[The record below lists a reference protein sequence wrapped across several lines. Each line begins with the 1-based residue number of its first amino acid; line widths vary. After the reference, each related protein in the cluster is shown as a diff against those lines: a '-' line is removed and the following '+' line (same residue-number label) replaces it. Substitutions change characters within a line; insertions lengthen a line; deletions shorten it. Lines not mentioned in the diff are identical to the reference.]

1 MSSFLVS
8 LMVTVTFFVLAA
20 LVGFRLARSPKP
32 YPLPW
37 LAAHILLFFL
47 IAVGIGASMNKIEA
61 AKAETSMVMMALT
74 FAGPPLIV
82 CLVSGVV
89 MIFIKQRKRGWIF
102 VHKLGVYG
110 LALALVS
117 SGILMALRW

>member
-1 MSSFLVS
+1 MTSFLVS
-8 LMVTVTFFVLAA
+8 LMVTLTFFVLAA

-32 YPLPW
+32 YPLTW
-37 LAAHILLFFL
+37 LAGHIALFFL
-47 IAVGIGASMNKIEA
+47 IAVGIGTSMGKIEA
-61 AKAETSMVMMALT
+61 AKAETSIAMMALT

-82 CLVSGVV
+82 CLVSGIV
-89 MIFIKQRKRGWIF
+89 MICIKKRNRGWIF

-117 SGILMALRW
+117 SGIFMALRW